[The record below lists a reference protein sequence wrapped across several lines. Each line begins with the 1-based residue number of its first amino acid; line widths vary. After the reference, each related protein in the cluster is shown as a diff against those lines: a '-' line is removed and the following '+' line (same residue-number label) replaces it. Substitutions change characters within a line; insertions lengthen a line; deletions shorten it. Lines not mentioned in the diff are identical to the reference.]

1 MKRYELI
8 VELFDILMILAAY
21 GHTRNELQQLKTR
34 AVQMFNTFERIGPLQ
49 EQSVMFHLIIEL
61 IVQAM
66 RWGPPS
72 SVWCYFLE
80 RIMGH
85 LVRGIKSKRH
95 AEANIM
101 SRYRNT
107 LAPCRAFS
115 VPRFQFLEAV
125 LSQPKKSSPVDKFPS
140 RARDGLYLLNSGDFE
155 DIHSILLSACACYQ
169 RLAKEFHLFNEHST
183 TPGSD
188 ILQRKPRSAPLH
200 SGSRNWNRHG
210 ITLACAI
217 AAFHIRQVSVIYS
230 GVILRGTKRTGC
242 NKTAPNSEHK
252 HAYSIFTFNE
262 QSPLSGRVGRILFMF
277 KYKIED
283 SVITNQVRDHEA
295 VFFAT
300 YCATFVV
307 FVDQD
312 EKQPLLLA
320 KVQLLGD
327 CGFCPNS
334 RRPIVCLHRDNPVM
348 IVLLRT
354 IGNLT
359 VIGAHPDPTRAAQS
373 HYLVLAWPRREF
385 LNVQPEELE

>member
-1 MKRYELI
+1 
-8 VELFDILMILAAY
+8 
-21 GHTRNELQQLKTR
+21 
-34 AVQMFNTFERIGPLQ
+34 
-49 EQSVMFHLIIEL
+49 
-61 IVQAM
+61 
-66 RWGPPS
+66 
-72 SVWCYFLE
+72 
-80 RIMGH
+80 
-85 LVRGIKSKRH
+85 
-95 AEANIM
+95 
-101 SRYRNT
+101 
-107 LAPCRAFS
+107 
-115 VPRFQFLEAV
+115 
-125 LSQPKKSSPVDKFPS
+125 
-140 RARDGLYLLNSGDFE
+140 
-155 DIHSILLSACACYQ
+155 
-169 RLAKEFHLFNEHST
+169 
-183 TPGSD
+183 
-188 ILQRKPRSAPLH
+188 
-200 SGSRNWNRHG
+200 
-210 ITLACAI
+210 
-217 AAFHIRQVSVIYS
+217 
-230 GVILRGTKRTGC
+230 
-242 NKTAPNSEHK
+242 
-252 HAYSIFTFNE
+252 
-262 QSPLSGRVGRILFMF
+262 MF

-348 IVLLRT
+348 IVSLRT